1 MNGSAIVFLLWPNS
15 RSCLVRAAAD
25 VFRHTE
31 CVCVLLANCTGNNEK
46 EPDSADEMVRRSLC
60 VDVVRCA
67 MASRAYLAVC
77 ASACVCMSENC
88 VMLSSADAGPF
99 MRAAAVASMLFLY
112 VFLFLD
118 IRISCQIT
126 DIIVTR
132 AKVDHARGLPKIQ
145 IYNRSRARR
154 IKRPSK

>member
-15 RSCLVRAAAD
+15 RSCPVRAAAD

-31 CVCVLLANCTGNNEK
+31 FVCVLLANCTGNNEK

-88 VMLSSADAGPF
+88 VMLSSADAIYASCCCCFNAFFVRFFVFGYSHFMPNYRHNCYTGQSGP
-99 MRAAAVASMLFLY
+99 
-112 VFLFLD
+112 
-118 IRISCQIT
+118 
-126 DIIVTR
+126 
-132 AKVDHARGLPKIQ
+132 
-145 IYNRSRARR
+145 RARSTQNPN
-154 IKRPSK
+154 I